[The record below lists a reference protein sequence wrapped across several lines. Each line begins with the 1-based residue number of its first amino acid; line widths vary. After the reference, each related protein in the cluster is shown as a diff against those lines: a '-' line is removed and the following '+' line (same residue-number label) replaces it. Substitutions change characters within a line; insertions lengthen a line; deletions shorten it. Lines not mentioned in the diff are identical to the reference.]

1 MAAWGP
7 YNFDNDDATDFAG
20 EFMENGS
27 EVQLLEALVAAAEE
41 EDYLDVEV
49 ASHALAAAEIVAAW
63 RGHPGTDFL
72 PGLLAKV
79 QHMGISD
86 EDELV
91 ELAQQAVEA
100 VLKNSE
106 PRDLWTEAKQLEA
119 WEAAQKDLLARL
131 EAEPNP

>member
-20 EFMENGS
+20 DFMTNGS
-27 EVQLLEALVAAAEE
+27 EVLLLEALVAAAEE
-41 EDYLDVEV
+41 EEHVEAEV
-49 ASHALAAAEIVAAW
+49 ALPALAAAEIVAAW

-72 PGLLAKV
+72 PGLLPVV
-79 QHMGISD
+79 QRLAISD
-86 EDELV
+86 NEELV

-100 VLKNSE
+100 ILKDSE
-106 PRDLWTEAKQLEA
+106 PRDMWTENEKLDA

-131 EAEPNP
+131 DAEPNP